1 MKTYQDF
8 KKIGEND
15 RDRAEFVKNTI
26 KDHQSSDLYRVAQI
40 ADEYY
45 RRRNRTITQY
55 QKLLYTVSGKPVPD
69 NYSANY
75 KLSSSFFNRFV
86 TQEVQFL
93 LGNGVTW
100 GQETTKQRLGIN
112 FETRLQELARDALI
126 GSVAFGFM
134 NYDHLEPFS
143 VREFAPYYDEDNG
156 ALMAGVRFWQ
166 IDQTKPLRAT
176 LYEIDGYTDYLWD
189 RKNAPEADVWQR
201 IDEGVYMIPR
211 RSYVV
216 TVRETEASGEEI
228 YDGQNYPVFPIVPL
242 FGNPSKQS
250 EIVGIRE
257 QIDAYDLIKSGFCNT
272 VDEASL
278 VYWTIENQGGM
289 DDVDLAQFV
298 ERIRTVH
305 AVNTPADAHAEAHS
319 VDMPYAA
326 RDALLDRLRRDLYDD
341 YMALDTKELAAGA
354 VTATQ
359 IKAAYEPLNSKAD
372 EFEYCIHDF
381 LDGMLAV
388 LGIVDEATFTRS
400 KIVNVQEEVSTVLAA
415 ATYLDET
422 YVTEKIMTLLGDAD
436 HVDEVLKQMDA
447 DALERNAIGEEEEE
461 AVENG

>member
-8 KKIGEND
+8 KKVGEND
-15 RDRAEFVKNTI
+15 RSRAEFVKNAI
-26 KDHQSSDLYRVAQI
+26 KDHQTSDLYRVAQI

-45 RRRNRTITQY
+45 RRRNRTITTY

-75 KLSSSFFNRFV
+75 KLSSGFFNRFV

-100 GQETTKQRLGIN
+100 GQDSTKDRLGVK
-112 FETRLQELARDALI
+112 FEARLQELARDALI
-126 GSVAFGFM
+126 GGVSFGFM

-143 VREFAPYYDEDNG
+143 AREFAPLYDEDNG

-166 IDQTKPLRAT
+166 IDGTKPLRAT

-189 RKNAPEADVWQR
+189 NKNTPDANVWQR
-201 IDEGVYMIPR
+201 IDKGVYMIPR
-211 RSYVV
+211 RSYIV
-216 TVRETEASGEEI
+216 TVRETEASGKEI

-319 VDMPYAA
+319 VDMPYAS
-326 RDALLDRLRRDLYDD
+326 REALLDRLRRDLYDD

-372 EFEYCIHDF
+372 EFEFCVHDF
-381 LDGMLAV
+381 LDGILAV
-388 LGIVDEATFTRS
+388 LGIEDEATFTRS

-415 ATYLDET
+415 ATFLDET
-422 YVTEKIMTLLGDAD
+422 YVTEKIMTILGDAD
-436 HVDEVLKQMDA
+436 HVDEVLKRMDA

-461 AVENG
+461 PEVNG